1 MLKDYSAKDMRKAV
15 DTISKRVDKHLIDET
30 DQAALA
36 DPALNAL
43 ITAVWRAVTQGL
55 KDEVSRDEGYIKACY
70 ADSGVGLEFGAGDVD
85 GVCKRARQ

>member
-55 KDEVSRDEGYIKACY
+55 RDEVARDEGYVKACY
-70 ADSGVGLEFGAGDVD
+70 ADSGVGLEFGPGDVE

>member
-1 MLKDYSAKDMRKAV
+1 MLKDYTAKDMRKAV
-15 DTISKRVDKHLIDET
+15 DTISKRVDKHLIDEI

-70 ADSGVGLEFGAGDVD
+70 ADSGVGLEFGAGDVE